1 MRIKFEKLATYNGK
15 VYVDF
20 GEGFQEYDVVAVK
33 DEGIPIPASC
43 TDYENIKIK
52 GTTEVFKTPEVIAHI
67 NAIKEPT
74 LESRNCVID
83 VSSYTKPIAVTG
95 SLNKVEISLKNIPSA
110 GEVKAKIY
118 CYKKHAQNNYR
129 GFGDYVYVFGGLTK
143 TSFVGYNTYAFYKE
157 VAATSDSAGSYKLT
171 LFNNSMGYV
180 FQIVDEVDNYIFSNN
195 SLAYA
200 SAWVRYPEKDIVL

>member
-20 GEGFQEYDVVAVK
+20 GEGFQEYDVAAVK

-110 GEVKAKIY
+110 GEVKVKIY

-143 TSFVGYNTYAFYKE
+143 TSFVGYKTYAFYKE
-157 VAATSDSAGSYKLT
+157 VTATSDSAGSYQLT

-180 FQIVDEVDNYIFSNN
+180 FQIVNEADNYIFSNN
-195 SLAYA
+195 SYAYA